1 MFLYV
6 YAFLAKA
13 KRVKL
18 GLRQHCHLPSC
29 RNDTFTLRIMSL
41 QGYSRCNRSKRKN
54 ECARERVYSREE
66 RGKGRG
72 GRGGGEESSYG
83 CMGAYGKTEERR
95 KKNSRKR
102 SGALVEQKGT
112 KLISEALT
120 NYFLRKGVGYLQL
133 STRPPTPFSPSLYLF
148 ACEAANPPPPPPLS
162 TPVVR

>member
-1 MFLYV
+1 MKLAFIMFLRV
-6 YAFLAKA
+6 CSI

-18 GLRQHCHLPSC
+18 RLRQHCHLPSC

-41 QGYSRCNRSKRKN
+41 QEYSQCNRSKRKN
-54 ECARERVYSREE
+54 ECARGRAHSREE
-66 RGKGRG
+66 RAEERRGR
-72 GRGGGEESSYG
+72 ESSYG

-95 KKNSRKR
+95 KKNRRKR

-133 STRPPTPFSPSLYLF
+133 STRPPPPFSPSRYLF
-148 ACEAANPPPPPPLS
+148 TSEAANPPPS